1 MNSNQIDPAA
11 LDQYREVMG
20 EDADEFIKD
29 IILTFLESSGTLIG
43 ELNQSLKEN
52 DARTF
57 QRASHTL
64 KTGCATVGAVKLA
77 GEFAKLEKLGEQNNL
92 EDVPSLLTPIVND
105 LDEIKQTLKNQ
116 VS

>member
-11 LDQYREVMG
+11 LEQYREVMG
-20 EDADEFIKD
+20 DDADEFIKD
-29 IILTFLESSGTLIG
+29 IILTFLESSGNLMG
-43 ELNQSLKEN
+43 ELNDSLKEK

-64 KTGCATVGAVKLA
+64 KTGCATVGAAHLA
-77 GEFAKLEKLGEQNNL
+77 EEFAKLEKLGEQNNL
-92 EDVPSLLTPIVND
+92 DDVPSLLTPIVKD
-105 LDEIKQTLKNQ
+105 LDEIKETLKNQ

>member
-1 MNSNQIDPAA
+1 MTSNQIDPAA

-29 IILTFLESSGTLIG
+29 IILTFLDSSETLMG
-43 ELNQSLKEN
+43 EMDQSLKEK

-57 QRASHTL
+57 QRAAHTL
-64 KTGCATVGAVKLA
+64 KTGCATVGAAHLA

-92 EDVPSLLTPIVND
+92 EDAPALLTPIVKD